1 MAKLGNNEVVNGWTH
16 KFVVGVD
23 DIVRR
28 RNAVT
33 LRSAVIP
40 ILTMTVTQQL
50 RNLALVVTKPFADI
64 VPQVVADT
72 TRTDITFDHELEG
85 TTGVVNFPDS
95 GTSLDG
101 RPVFFEIIDE
111 GVTLAAPLVAG
122 ETYWLKQKGDG
133 DYEIYI
139 ESSLATAVQLTDS
152 GDGTTGDYA
161 ATLFNKNVE
170 IAAFVGD
177 GVDNDGLITGT
188 SVLGATPIVKYA
200 DGPFLVG
207 EDRVKLTSYPD
218 VGGEDIEGAI
228 ELSVSANVGGNLAYL
243 GSGEI
248 TLLLAIDDVAA
259 LI

>member
-33 LRSAVIP
+33 PRSSLLP
-40 ILTMTVTQQL
+40 ILSMTVTQQL
-50 RNLALVVTKPFADI
+50 RNAALVVTKPFADI

-85 TTGVVNFPDS
+85 TTGIVNFPDS

-111 GVTLAAPLVAG
+111 GVTLADPLVAG

-170 IAAFVGD
+170 LVAEFGD
-177 GVDNDGLITGT
+177 ENDVDGYTTARSILGT
-188 SVLGATPIVKYA
+188 TPIVKFA
-200 DGPFLVG
+200 DGAYLVG
-207 EDRVKLTSYPD
+207 ENRAKLTSYPD
-218 VGGEDIEGAI
+218 VLGEGEGEVRLVITANLGGDI
-228 ELSVSANVGGNLAYL
+228 AYL
-243 GSGEI
+243 GGGEI

>member
-33 LRSAVIP
+33 PRVSTVP
-40 ILTMTVTQQL
+40 ILTMTTTQQL
-50 RNLALVVTKPFADI
+50 RNAALVVTKPFADI

-72 TRTDITFDHELEG
+72 TRTDIVFDHEVEG
-85 TTGVVNFPDS
+85 TTGVVNFPNS
-95 GTSLDG
+95 GTSLNG

-111 GVTLAAPLVAG
+111 GVTLAAPLVSG

-133 DYEIYI
+133 NYEIYI
-139 ESSLATAVQLTDS
+139 DSGLETAVELTDS

-170 IAAFVGD
+170 LVAEFGD
-177 GVDNDGLITGT
+177 DNDVDGFTT
-188 SVLGATPIVKYA
+188 AQSVLGTTPIVKFA
-200 DGPFLVG
+200 DGVYLVG
-207 EDRVKLTSYPD
+207 ENRAKLTSYPD
-218 VGGEDIEGAI
+218 IVGSAEGVV
-228 ELSVSANVGGNLAYL
+228 ELLLTANVGGNLAYL